1 MPENAPRA
9 VLKTLVATYS
19 CSIGRKYFV
28 NVRSQHADMMRFFS
42 GVTLGLPDRPGGRR
56 GIVARAGR
64 LACRPSAGGA

>member
-28 NVRSQHADMMRFFS
+28 TERSELADIMRFF
-42 GVTLGLPDRPGGRR
+42 VDAARCLPDSHGAHR
-56 GIVARAGR
+56 GIVARA
-64 LACRPSAGGA
+64 